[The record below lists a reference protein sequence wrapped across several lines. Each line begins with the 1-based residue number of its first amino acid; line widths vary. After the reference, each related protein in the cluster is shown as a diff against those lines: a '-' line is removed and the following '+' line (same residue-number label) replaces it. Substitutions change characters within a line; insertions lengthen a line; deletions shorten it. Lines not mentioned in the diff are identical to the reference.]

1 MRNSLNPRFDGAF
14 LNYRDDKKCYYI
26 YVLIPDLMG
35 LFWIEKSWKEL
46 RIWSCLNPRFDGA
59 FLNCNRVNS
68 LMIDISVL
76 IPDLMGLFWIRGD
89 SGELFHEFKS

>member
-35 LFWIEKSWKEL
+35 LFWIPKETHRGL
-46 RIWSCLNPRFDGA
+46 YREGLNPRFDGA
-59 FLNCNRVNS
+59 FLNWEI
-68 LMIDISVL
+68 LEGIE
-76 IPDLMGLFWIRGD
+76 DLVV
-89 SGELFHEFKS
+89 S